1 MKAKHVWLAILALV
15 IAVGVAQA
23 APNRI
28 ELKAGDA
35 AYVCGCGD
43 KCGCE
48 VVSLKAGKCGC
59 GHELTRVTITKVKG
73 KKAAYEAG
81 GKEATVKLAGKYSCA
96 CGSDCC
102 QMISQKP
109 GKCVCGKELVK
120 AEKNR

>member
-1 MKAKHVWLAILALV
+1 MKPKHVWLAILAL
-15 IAVGVAQA
+15 AMALGVAPA
-23 APNRI
+23 APARL
-28 ELKAGDA
+28 ELKAGDT
-35 AYVCGCGD
+35 AYVCACGE

-48 VVSLKAGKCGC
+48 VLSLKPGKCGC
-59 GHELTRVTITKVKG
+59 GHDLDKVTLKKVKG

-81 GKEATVKLAGKYSCA
+81 GKEAAVKLAGKYSCA

-120 AEKNR
+120 AGKNK